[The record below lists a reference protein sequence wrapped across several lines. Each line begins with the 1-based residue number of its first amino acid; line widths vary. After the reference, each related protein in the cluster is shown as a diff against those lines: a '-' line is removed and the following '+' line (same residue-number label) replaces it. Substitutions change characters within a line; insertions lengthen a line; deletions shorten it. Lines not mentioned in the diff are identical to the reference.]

1 MLTFAR
7 PCTQIMILIGLFCE
21 YRHSLESLSRN
32 AHIKF
37 YISLAFHVPLWYVT
51 VWCVFKNNKMV
62 RVLRI
67 CICLNF
73 HLKSDYAITMR
84 LHHSRDGSTYLRC
97 NLMCFVYFVFFKQ
110 NALSFNL
117 DMPSSSIFTDDTSPF
132 KIDNQYLLLCHIL
145 NWQGSFH

>member
-1 MLTFAR
+1 LVFTKLLSKYKTSLTELECLVEKLTRNGLLAFAR
-7 PCTQIMILIGLFCE
+7 PCTQRMFVRGLFCE
-21 YRHSLESLSRN
+21 YRHSLELLSRN

-51 VWCVFKNNKMV
+51 VWCVFKNNKIV

-84 LHHSRDGSTYLRC
+84 LHHSRDGSTYLRYK
-97 NLMCFVYFVFFKQ
+97 LMCFVYFVLLK
-110 NALSFNL
+110 NK
-117 DMPSSSIFTDDTSPF
+117 MP
-132 KIDNQYLLLCHIL
+132 YL
-145 NWQGSFH
+145 